1 MLDPK
6 LIKEKPEMIRNM
18 LKSRAVEFDLDELI
32 KTDEKRREFI
42 IKTDELRKKKNQ
54 VGIRISEKKKAKED
68 ASSILAEMKN
78 ISSELTKLESEQE
91 EIENKYLK
99 LASTIPNLVH
109 ESVPIGIDD
118 SANIEIKKWGNI
130 PKFDF
135 KVKDH
140 IDISE
145 NLNLVDLERAAK
157 VAGARFYYLKN
168 DLVRLNQAL
177 INFGLDFLAEKGYSL
192 IQPPYMINRESM
204 EGAVIAEDFEEVIY
218 KIQDED
224 LYMIGT
230 SEHAMAAMHSKEI
243 IEGKNIPMKYA
254 GISPCFRKEAGAH
267 GRDQKGIF
275 RVHQFD
281 KIEQFVFS
289 KPEDSWK
296 EHEKLLAVAEEFYQ
310 KLEIPY
316 RVMLLSTGDIGKIS
330 AKTYDIEA
338 WMAGQNAYREIV
350 SCSNCLEYQARRL
363 KIRFRDKT
371 NEDTQYIHTLNS
383 TLIATTRVL
392 VSIME
397 NFQTKE
403 GHIRIP
409 QGFTAIY
416 GKSER
421 DILTYPYILD
431 LKFVK
436 NWHAEKVE

>member
-6 LIKEKPEMIRNM
+6 LIKEKPEIIRNM
-18 LKSRAVEFDLDELI
+18 LKSRAVEFDLEGLI
-32 KTDEKRREFI
+32 ESDQKRREFI

-54 VGIRISEKKKAKED
+54 VAITISEKKKAGDD
-68 ASSILAEMKN
+68 ASTILIEMKN
-78 ISSELTKLESEQE
+78 ISNELTKLESEQI
-91 EIENKYLK
+91 EIEKKYLK
-99 LASTIPNLVH
+99 LASTIPNLIH
-109 ESVPIGIDD
+109 DSVPVGIDD
-118 SANIEIKKWGNI
+118 SSNKEIKKWGNI

-135 KVKDH
+135 KIKDH

-145 NLNLVDLERAAK
+145 DLDLVDLERAAK

-177 INFGLDFLAEKGYSL
+177 IHFGLDFLTEKGYSL

-218 KIQDED
+218 KVEEED

-243 IEGKNIPMKYA
+243 IEGKKIPMKYA
-254 GISPCFRKEAGAH
+254 GVSPCFRKEAGAH

-281 KIEQFVFS
+281 KIEQFIFS

-296 EHEKLLAVAEEFYQ
+296 EHEKMLAVAEEFYQ

-316 RVMLLSTGDIGKIS
+316 RVMLLSSGDIGKIS

-371 NEDTQYIHTLNS
+371 NEDTQYVHTLNS

-392 VSIME
+392 VAIME
-397 NFQTKE
+397 NFQTKD

-409 QGFTAIY
+409 QVLQSYMGNQKEI
-416 GKSER
+416 
-421 DILTYPYILD
+421 
-431 LKFVK
+431 
-436 NWHAEKVE
+436 

>member
-6 LIKEKPEMIRNM
+6 LIKEKPEIIKDM
-18 LKSRAVEFDLDELI
+18 LKARLVEFDLEGLI
-32 KTDEKRREFI
+32 DSDQKRREFI
-42 IKTDELRKKKNQ
+42 TKTDELRKKKNQ
-54 VGIRISEKKKAKED
+54 VALNISEKKKKGED
-68 ASSILAEMKN
+68 ISSILAEMK
-78 ISSELTKLESEQE
+78 SVSEELSKLEVDQNN
-91 EIENKYLK
+91 IEKKYLK
-99 LASTIPNLVH
+99 LATSIPNLIH
-109 ESVPIGIDD
+109 ESVPIGEDD
-118 SANIEIKKWGNI
+118 ESNKEIKKWGNI
-130 PKFDF
+130 PEFDF
-135 KVKDH
+135 KIKDH

-145 NLNLVDLERAAK
+145 DLDLVDLERAAK

-177 INFGLDFLAEKGYSL
+177 INFGLDFLREKGYSVV
-192 IQPPYMINRESM
+192 QPPYMINRESM

-218 KIQDED
+218 KIDNQD

-243 IEGKNIPMKYA
+243 IEGKDIPKKYA

-296 EHEKLLAVAEEFYQ
+296 EHEKLLSIAEEFYQ

-316 RVMLLSTGDIGKIS
+316 RVMLLSTGDTGNIS

-371 NEDTQYIHTLNS
+371 NEDTQHVHTLNS

-392 VSIME
+392 VAIME
-397 NFQTKE
+397 NFQTKD

-409 QGFTAIY
+409 EVLQGYMGNQKEI
-416 GKSER
+416 
-421 DILTYPYILD
+421 
-431 LKFVK
+431 
-436 NWHAEKVE
+436 

>member
-6 LIKEKPEMIRNM
+6 LIKEKSEIIRNM
-18 LKSRAVEFDLDELI
+18 LKSRSVKFDLDGLI
-32 KTDEKRREFI
+32 ESDQKRREFI

-54 VGIRISEKKKAKED
+54 VAMAISEKKKAGED

-78 ISSELTKLESEQE
+78 ISNKLTKLESEQE
-91 EIENKYLK
+91 EIEKKYLK
-99 LASTIPNLVH
+99 LASTIPNLVD
-109 ESVPIGIDD
+109 ESVPIGPDE
-118 SANIEIKKWGNI
+118 SANKEIKKWGNI
-130 PKFDF
+130 PKFEF
-135 KVKDH
+135 KIKDH

-145 NLNLVDLERAAK
+145 DLNLVDLERAAK

-177 INFGLDFLAEKGYSL
+177 IHFGLDFLAEKGYSL
-192 IQPPYMINRESM
+192 VQPPYMINRKSM

-218 KIQDED
+218 KVQDED

-254 GISPCFRKEAGAH
+254 GVSPCFRKEAGAH

-281 KIEQFVFS
+281 KIEQFIFS

-296 EHEKLLAVAEEFYQ
+296 EHEKMLAIAEEFYQ

-338 WMAGQNAYREIV
+338 WMPGQNAYREIV

-371 NEDTQYIHTLNS
+371 NEDTQYVHTLNS

-392 VSIME
+392 VAIME
-397 NFQTKE
+397 NFQTKD

-409 QGFTAIY
+409 QVLQSYMGNQQEI
-416 GKSER
+416 
-421 DILTYPYILD
+421 
-431 LKFVK
+431 
-436 NWHAEKVE
+436 

>member
-6 LIKEKPEMIRNM
+6 LIKEKPEVIKDM
-18 LKSRAVEFDLDELI
+18 LKARSVEFDLEGLI
-32 KTDEKRREFI
+32 DSDQKRREFI
-42 IKTDELRKKKNQ
+42 TKTDELRKKKNQ
-54 VGIRISEKKKAKED
+54 VALNISEKKKKGED
-68 ASSILAEMKN
+68 ISSILAEMK
-78 ISSELTKLESEQE
+78 SVSDELSKLEVDQNN
-91 EIENKYLK
+91 IEKKYLK
-99 LASTIPNLVH
+99 LATSIPNLIH
-109 ESVPIGIDD
+109 ESVPIGKDD
-118 SANIEIKKWGNI
+118 ESNKEIKKWGNI
-130 PKFDF
+130 PEFDF
-135 KVKDH
+135 KIKDH

-145 NLNLVDLERAAK
+145 DLDLVDLERAAK

-177 INFGLDFLAEKGYSL
+177 INFGLDFLREKGYS
-192 IQPPYMINRESM
+192 IVQPPYMINRESM

-218 KIQDED
+218 KIDNQD

-243 IEGKNIPMKYA
+243 IEGKDIPKKYA

-296 EHEKLLAVAEEFYQ
+296 EHEKLLSIAEEFYQ

-316 RVMLLSTGDIGKIS
+316 RVMLLSTGDTGNIS

-371 NEDTQYIHTLNS
+371 NEDTQYVHTLNS

-392 VSIME
+392 VAIME
-397 NFQTKE
+397 NFQTKD

-409 QGFTAIY
+409 EVLQGYMGNQKEI
-416 GKSER
+416 
-421 DILTYPYILD
+421 
-431 LKFVK
+431 
-436 NWHAEKVE
+436 

>member
-1 MLDPK
+1 MLDHK
-6 LIKEKPEMIRNM
+6 LIKEKPEIIRNM
-18 LKSRAVEFDLDELI
+18 LKSRAVEFDLDGLI
-32 KTDEKRREFI
+32 ESDQKRREFI

-54 VGIRISEKKKAKED
+54 VAMVISEKKKAGED
-68 ASSILAEMKN
+68 ASSILTEMKN
-78 ISSELTKLESEQE
+78 ISTELTELESDQE
-91 EIENKYLK
+91 EIEKKYLK
-99 LASTIPNLVH
+99 LASTIPNLVDK
-109 ESVPIGIDD
+109 SVPIGPDE
-118 SANIEIKKWGNI
+118 SANKEIKKWGDI

-135 KVKDH
+135 KIKDH

-145 NLNLVDLERAAK
+145 DLNLVDLERAAK

-177 INFGLDFLAEKGYSL
+177 IHFGLDFLAEKGYSL
-192 IQPPYMINRESM
+192 VQPPYMINRESM

-218 KIQDED
+218 KVQEED

-281 KIEQFVFS
+281 KIEQFIFS

-296 EHEKLLAVAEEFYQ
+296 EHEKMLEIAEEFYQ
-310 KLEIPY
+310 KLGIPY

-392 VSIME
+392 VAIME
-397 NFQTKE
+397 NFQTKD

-409 QGFTAIY
+409 QVLQSYMGNQKEI
-416 GKSER
+416 
-421 DILTYPYILD
+421 
-431 LKFVK
+431 
-436 NWHAEKVE
+436 

>member
-6 LIKEKPEMIRNM
+6 LIKEKPEIIRNM
-18 LKSRAVEFDLDELI
+18 LKSRAVEFDLDGLI
-32 KTDEKRREFI
+32 ESDQKRREFI

-54 VGIRISEKKKAKED
+54 IAITISEKKKAGED
-68 ASSILAEMKN
+68 ASSIFIEMKN
-78 ISSELTKLESEQE
+78 ISNELTKLELQQE
-91 EIENKYLK
+91 DIEKKYLK
-99 LASTIPNLVH
+99 LASTIPNLIH

-118 SANIEIKKWGNI
+118 SVNKEIKKWGNI

-135 KVKDH
+135 KIKDH

-145 NLNLVDLERAAK
+145 DLNLVDLERAAK

-192 IQPPYMINRESM
+192 VQPPYMINRESM

-218 KIQDED
+218 KVQEED

-243 IEGKNIPMKYA
+243 IEGKDIPMKYA

-281 KIEQFVFS
+281 KIEQFIFS
-289 KPEDSWK
+289 RPEDSWK
-296 EHEKLLAVAEEFYQ
+296 EHEKMLAIAEEFYQ

-392 VSIME
+392 VAIME
-397 NFQTKE
+397 NFQTKD

-409 QGFTAIY
+409 QVLQGYMGNQKEI
-416 GKSER
+416 
-421 DILTYPYILD
+421 
-431 LKFVK
+431 
-436 NWHAEKVE
+436 

>member
-6 LIKEKPEMIRNM
+6 LIKEKPEIIRNM
-18 LKSRAVEFDLDELI
+18 LKARAVKFDLDGLI
-32 KTDEKRREFI
+32 ESDQKRRELI
-42 IKTDELRKKKNQ
+42 IKTDNLRKKKNQ
-54 VGIRISEKKKAKED
+54 MAMTISEKKKAGED

-78 ISSELTKLESEQE
+78 ISNELTKLESEQE
-91 EIENKYLK
+91 DIEKKYLK
-99 LASTIPNLVH
+99 LASTVPNLID
-109 ESVPIGIDD
+109 ESVPIGPDE
-118 SANIEIKKWGNI
+118 SANKEIKKWGDI

-135 KVKDH
+135 KIKDH

-145 NLNLVDLERAAK
+145 DLDLVDLERAAK

-177 INFGLDFLAEKGYSL
+177 IHFGLDFLAEKGYSL
-192 IQPPYMINRESM
+192 VQPPYMINRESM

-218 KIQDED
+218 KVQEED

-254 GISPCFRKEAGAH
+254 GVSPCFRKEAGAH

-281 KIEQFVFS
+281 KIEQFIFS

-296 EHEKLLAVAEEFYQ
+296 EHEKMLAIAEEFYQ
-310 KLEIPY
+310 KLGIPY

-338 WMAGQNAYREIV
+338 WMAGQNAYREVV

-371 NEDTQYIHTLNS
+371 NEDTQYVHTLNS

-392 VSIME
+392 VAIME

-409 QGFTAIY
+409 QVLQSYMGNQKEI
-416 GKSER
+416 
-421 DILTYPYILD
+421 
-431 LKFVK
+431 
-436 NWHAEKVE
+436 